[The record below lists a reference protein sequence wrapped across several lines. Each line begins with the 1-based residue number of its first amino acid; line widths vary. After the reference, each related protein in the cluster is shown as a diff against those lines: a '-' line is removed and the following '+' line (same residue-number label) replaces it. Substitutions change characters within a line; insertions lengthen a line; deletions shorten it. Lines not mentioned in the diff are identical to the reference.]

1 MRVCFVRLLKFE
13 KRENEEVNGSFRE
26 RVKSIENFLKNFLC
40 WVRSKIYFYLN
51 FVKKDKFS
59 DVVLVSNFNEKSVR
73 KLDKIL
79 QKEGYDF
86 AITEND
92 EDINFP
98 SLDEKMLTKFLL
110 LEIKNYVFDRL
121 KPSLD
126 EVYICVNEYNNEN
139 MEIIMDLINSSK
151 NVNIITENQ
160 LYYYWEEQ
168 MEKKEIYFN
177 VTSNK
182 RKSLKKANFIINLD
196 YKSLNGF
203 NINRNAIIV
212 DTTSNM
218 QLPQG
223 FEGIVIKKCKINT
236 KKVLRIFS
244 EFPEFNREKL
254 LIYELLKERKISFEN
269 SLTQNNKN
277 LWIKKENNN
286 FKNEAEDRDKI
297 EAKNKTSQINYL
309 NVRNKILQDKIFIE
323 GIYNKRKIENTELKS
338 LQPSTLKNY

>member
-139 MEIIMDLINSSK
+139 MEIIMDLINS
-151 NVNIITENQ
+151 
-160 LYYYWEEQ
+160 
-168 MEKKEIYFN
+168 
-177 VTSNK
+177 
-182 RKSLKKANFIINLD
+182 
-196 YKSLNGF
+196 
-203 NINRNAIIV
+203 
-212 DTTSNM
+212 
-218 QLPQG
+218 
-223 FEGIVIKKCKINT
+223 
-236 KKVLRIFS
+236 
-244 EFPEFNREKL
+244 
-254 LIYELLKERKISFEN
+254 
-269 SLTQNNKN
+269 
-277 LWIKKENNN
+277 
-286 FKNEAEDRDKI
+286 
-297 EAKNKTSQINYL
+297 
-309 NVRNKILQDKIFIE
+309 
-323 GIYNKRKIENTELKS
+323 
-338 LQPSTLKNY
+338 